1 MGNQIRSNRLI
12 LFAVAIRAGAVRR
25 VWFAVR
31 AAVGMFLA
39 IVGEMFVF
47 FDFCGLTL
55 VEQR

>member
-1 MGNQIRSNRLI
+1 MRSNRLI
-12 LFAVAIRAGAVRR
+12 LFAVAIRAGAVPVRR

-39 IVGEMFVF
+39 IVREMFVF
-47 FDFCGLTL
+47 FDSCGLTL